1 MIVVIL
7 IRLIVLVVESIDQSL
22 QIAIAILIIIKISN
36 NVCSAH
42 FNVRHVFKTFVKYVR
57 EIANFHQFVY
67 ALAIITIVDNQ
78 IVHNVLLNV
87 FNAIILAI
95 IVLNVLEIDKCHNV
109 LVVLVIMMMKLIL
122 YVNNVLHNVYLAK
135 KLTDKYNVIS
145 VVI

>member
-1 MIVVIL
+1 
-7 IRLIVLVVESIDQSL
+7 
-22 QIAIAILIIIKISN
+22 
-36 NVCSAH
+36 
-42 FNVRHVFKTFVKYVR
+42 
-57 EIANFHQFVY
+57 VY
-67 ALAIITIVDNQ
+67 ALAIITIVGNQ
-78 IVHNVLLNV
+78 IVLNVLLNV